1 METETESLPPAQE
14 ARAGMARA
22 NRNRLLSNNFMLFLH
37 AFAPYLYSSF
47 GVFPFSFREMG
58 VLFHESDIA
67 IPLFNAKNGLF
78 REMILR
84 KGRYGVK

>member
-1 METETESLPPAQE
+1 
-14 ARAGMARA
+14 MARA
-22 NRNRLLSNNFMLFLH
+22 NRNRLLSNNFMFFLH

-47 GVFPFSFREMG
+47 GVSPFLF
-58 VLFHESDIA
+58 VKWVFFHESDIA

-84 KGRYGVK
+84 KGPLWR